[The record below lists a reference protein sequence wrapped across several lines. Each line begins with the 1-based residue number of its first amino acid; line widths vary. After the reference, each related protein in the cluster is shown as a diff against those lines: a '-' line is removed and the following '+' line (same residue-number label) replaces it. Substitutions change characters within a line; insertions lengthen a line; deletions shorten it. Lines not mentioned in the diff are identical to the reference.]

1 MQSGPVG
8 RKWLVEQE
16 VSQHMPW
23 SSQGGGGGGGGGP
36 WGSGGGG
43 GGGRG
48 PNPWGRPPG
57 GGGGPQP
64 PNIEEILRRGQERMR
79 RIMPGG
85 FGSGKGLVILA
96 AVAVALWA
104 VLGGMYRVQPDEQ
117 GIELLFGKWVNTTTS
132 GLHFWVPPPFGAVLK
147 PKVTRINSMDIG
159 FRGAPTDTRAGR
171 STARPEEALMLTGD
185 ENILDIQ
192 YTVFWK
198 IDDAGKFL
206 FNIASPEAT
215 VKAAAESAMREVVG
229 NMQAQFALAEGRPQ
243 IEQNAQKLLQ
253 QILNDYGAGVLVT
266 QLQLRGVE
274 PPDKVID
281 AFRDVQRAQAA
292 RERARNEAE
301 SYRNDIVPRAR
312 GDAQRV
318 IQEAEGYRQQVIA
331 QAQGEAARFVSVYN
345 AYKQAEDVTKQRLYL
360 ETMEQI
366 LRGVNKVII
375 DQALAGGQGV
385 VPYLP
390 LNELQRNTQPP
401 ARPAAPAP
409 QQPGAR

>member
-1 MQSGPVG
+1 M
-8 RKWLVEQE
+8 VEQE

-23 SSQGGGGGGGGGP
+23 SSQGGGGGGP

-57 GGGGPQP
+57 GGGGGPQP
-64 PNIEEILRRGQERMR
+64 PNIEEILRRSQERMR
-79 RIMPGG
+79 RVMPGG
-85 FGSGKGLVILA
+85 FGSGKGLVIIA
-96 AVAVALWA
+96 AVALALWA
-104 VLGGMYRVQPDEQ
+104 SLGGFYRVQPDEQ
-117 GIELLFGKWVNTTTS
+117 GVQLLFGKWVSTTTS
-132 GLHFWVPPPFGAVLK
+132 GLNWWFPPPIGSVLK
-147 PKVTRINSMDIG
+147 PKVTRVNSLDIG
-159 FRGAPTDTRAGR
+159 FRGAPTDARGGR

-198 IDDAGKFL
+198 IDDAGKYL

-229 NMQAQFALAEGRPQ
+229 NMQAQFALAEGRTQ

-253 QILNDYGAGVLVT
+253 NILNDYGSGILIT

-274 PPDKVID
+274 PPEKVID
-281 AFRDVQRAQAA
+281 AFRDVQRAQAD

-312 GDAQRV
+312 GEAQRL

-345 AYKQAEDVTKQRLYL
+345 AYKQAEDVTKQRLYI

-375 DQALAGGQGV
+375 DQALTGGQGV

-390 LNELQRNTQPP
+390 LNDLQRQVPQ
-401 ARPAAPAP
+401 RPAAPPGQP
-409 QQPGAR
+409 QQGTR